1 VNSKVALY
9 FVLAALVGIA
19 FYVVRAKQRRHHAE
33 TSPETATESAPERAP
48 PSSNVRTT
56 SPSQPRVRPVPSS
69 K

>member
-33 TSPETATESAPERAP
+33 TSPETATESA
-48 PSSNVRTT
+48 NVRTT
-56 SPSQPRVRPVPSS
+56 SPGPPRGRPAPSS
-69 K
+69 R